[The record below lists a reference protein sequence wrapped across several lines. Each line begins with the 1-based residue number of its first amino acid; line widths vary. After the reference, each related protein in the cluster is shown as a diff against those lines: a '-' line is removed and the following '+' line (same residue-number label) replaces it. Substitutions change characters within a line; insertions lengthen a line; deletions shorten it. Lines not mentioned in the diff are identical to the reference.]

1 MKKILSYPL
10 PRDADLPKST
20 ANWLPDQHRTALLI
34 HDMQKY
40 FVDFFETETSPIN
53 GVISNI
59 YILLS
64 IARNLNIPV
73 FYTAQPG
80 GMTLEQRGL
89 LKDIWEE
96 GMKAIDEHREIIP
109 LLAPVKDEIV
119 LTKWRY
125 SAFFKSNLLNHLR
138 DLNRNQ
144 MIICGVYSH
153 IGCLTTAIDAY
164 SHDIETFFVSD
175 AVADFSE
182 KKHHMAL
189 EMAAE
194 ICAVV
199 TSTEQIIAN
208 LRK

>member
-10 PRDADLPKST
+10 PGYADLPKST
-20 ANWLPDQHRTALLI
+20 ANWFPDRHRTALLI

-59 YILLS
+59 YMLLN
-64 IARNLNIPV
+64 IARNFNIPV

-80 GMTLEQRGL
+80 SMTPEQRGL
-89 LKDIWEE
+89 LKDIWGE
-96 GMKAIDEHREIIP
+96 GMKSIDEHREVIP
-109 LLAPVKDEIV
+109 FLTPIKDETV

-138 DLNRNQ
+138 DLNRSQ
-144 MIICGVYSH
+144 LIICGVYAH
-153 IGCLTTAIDAY
+153 IGCLSTAIDAY

-175 AVADFSE
+175 AMADFSE
-182 KKHHMAL
+182 EKHHMAL
-189 EMAAE
+189 KMAAE

-199 TSTEQIIAN
+199 ASTEQVIAN

>member
-10 PRDADLPKST
+10 PKYADLPKST
-20 ANWLPDQHRTALLI
+20 ANWLPERHRAALLI

-40 FVDFFETETSPIN
+40 FVDFFEAETSPIN
-53 GVISNI
+53 DVISNI
-59 YILLS
+59 YMLLS
-64 IARNLNIPV
+64 IARNFNIPV
-73 FYTAQPG
+73 FYTAQSG
-80 GMTLEQRGL
+80 SMTPEQRGL
-89 LKDIWEE
+89 LKNIWGE

-109 LLAPVKDEIV
+109 YLAPIKDETV

-125 SAFFKSNLLNHLR
+125 SAFFKSNLLHHLR
-138 DLNRNQ
+138 DLNRSQ
-144 MIICGVYSH
+144 LIICGVYAH

-182 KKHHMAL
+182 EKHHLAL
-189 EMAAE
+189 KIAAE

-199 TSTEQIIAN
+199 APTEQVIAG

>member
-10 PRDADLPKST
+10 PIYADLPQST
-20 ANWLPDQHRTALLI
+20 ANWLPDRHRAALLI

-40 FVDFFETETSPIN
+40 FVDFFKTETSPIN

-59 YILLS
+59 YMLLS
-64 IARNLNIPV
+64 IARNFNIPV

-80 GMTLEQRGL
+80 SMTPEQRGL
-89 LKDIWEE
+89 LKDIWGE
-96 GMKAIDEHREIIP
+96 GMKSIDEHREIIP
-109 LLAPVKDEIV
+109 LLTPIKDEIV

-138 DLNRNQ
+138 DLNRSQ
-144 MIICGVYSH
+144 LIICGVYAH
-153 IGCLTTAIDAY
+153 IGCLSTAIDAY

-182 KKHHMAL
+182 EKHHMAL
-189 EMAAE
+189 KMAAE

-199 TSTEQIIAN
+199 ASTEQIIVN